1 MLMIRELPSGI
12 AFGKEKKT
20 SCVAPLAILK
30 LDLPLDV
37 FAVTV
42 VPLACPLRPSEPC
55 RPAVT
60 LPTESE
66 PVP

>member
-20 SCVAPLAILK
+20 SCVALVAILK
-30 LDLPLDV
+30 LDLPSDV
-37 FAVTV
+37 FALTV

-55 RPAVT
+55 RPIVT
-60 LPTESE
+60 LSIESE